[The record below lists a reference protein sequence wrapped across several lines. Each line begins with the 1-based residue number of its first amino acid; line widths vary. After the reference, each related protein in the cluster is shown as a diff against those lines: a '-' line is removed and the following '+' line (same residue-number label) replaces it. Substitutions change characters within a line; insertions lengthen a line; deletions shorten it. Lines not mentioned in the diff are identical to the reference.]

1 MFLKARLKL
10 TFWYVV
16 ITLVISIL
24 FSLAIYQGLK
34 EELER
39 SLRIQQVRIYIQEN
53 NDNAL
58 LDPSKI
64 KIDPQLLNDE
74 ENRIKLILLF
84 INLGIL
90 VVAGGTGYF
99 LAGKTLEP
107 IAVMLDEQ
115 NRFITDAS
123 HELRTPITAL
133 RSEIEVNLRDKN
145 LNLAGAKNLLKS
157 NLEEAINLQ
166 ILSNNLLELTQLEE
180 PKSSF
185 IFEDADLQAILE
197 KALSRTAPLLKVKN
211 IKVEKNLSKT
221 SIHGSVINLTELFVI
236 LIDNAIKYSP
246 SKSILKINMK
256 KNDGFVYV
264 EIEDQGMGIDK
275 KDLPYIFDRFYR
287 SDASR
292 TKQKIS
298 GYGLGLSIAKKIV
311 ELHKGT
317 ISVKSEIGKGSIF
330 TVKFVDHNL

>member
-10 TFWYVV
+10 TLWYVL

-24 FSLAIYQGLK
+24 FSLVIYQGLR

-39 SLRIQQVRIYIQEN
+39 SLRIQQVRILIQEN
-53 NDNAL
+53 NDNSL
-58 LDPSKI
+58 FDPHNI
-64 KIDPQLLNDE
+64 KVDPQLLSE
-74 ENRIKLILLF
+74 EEGRIRLILFF

-107 IAVMLDEQ
+107 IAIMLDEQ

-145 LNLAGAKNLLKS
+145 LTLNGAKNLLKS

-166 ILSNNLLELTQLEE
+166 ILSNNLLELTQFEE

-185 IFEDADLQAILE
+185 IFETTNVEEIIG
-197 KALSRTAPLLKVKN
+197 KAFSCTTPLIKNKN
-211 IKVEKNLSKT
+211 IKVDKKLSKIL
-221 SIHGSVINLTELFVI
+221 IHGNVISLTELFVI

-246 SKSILKINMK
+246 SKSVLKINMK
-256 KNDGFVYV
+256 KSDGFVLV
-264 EIEDQGMGIDK
+264 EIKDEGIGIDK

-287 SDASR
+287 SDVSR

-298 GYGLGLSIAKKIV
+298 GYGLGLSIAKKIMD
-311 ELHKGT
+311 LHKGA
-317 ISVKSEIGKGSIF
+317 ISVKSELGKGSIF
-330 TVKFVDHNL
+330 TVKFPIVS